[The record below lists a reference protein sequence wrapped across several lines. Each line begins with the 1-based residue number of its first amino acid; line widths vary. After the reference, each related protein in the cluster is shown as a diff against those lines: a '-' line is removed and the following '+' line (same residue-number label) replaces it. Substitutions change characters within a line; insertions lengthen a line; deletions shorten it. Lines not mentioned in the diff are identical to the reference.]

1 MVWQKFLH
9 NLLHDYMIRNLLL
22 RDTVTTLQLNNE
34 ILKRYKTLV
43 VNKYLLQYDLLL
55 QSE

>member
-1 MVWQKFLH
+1 
-9 NLLHDYMIRNLLL
+9 MIRNLLL
-22 RDTVTTLQLNNE
+22 RDTVTTLQLNTE